1 MVYFESWTIKAYFDK
16 PLYLEG
22 GDISI
27 KASISQLTNGLLFD
41 WLVVYYF
48 VRSCVTRLGDLLDFG
63 QLFKA
68 YGNN

>member
-27 KASISQLTNGLLFD
+27 KASISQIQMGSCLTDWWCIILLEA
-41 WLVVYYF
+41 V
-48 VRSCVTRLGDLLDFG
+48 
-63 QLFKA
+63 
-68 YGNN
+68 